1 MDVVDGRGHFAI
13 DSCPPAGS
21 AALHAPRPRGR
32 PDRSVVGRAV
42 PPVALTFAP
51 DAELC
56 LARTA
61 SAFPLVIC
69 LFRALGDEG
78 EFEPETER
86 VRHWQHLRSKL
97 SSTHHRMVAVSSEP
111 FWRQAL
117 PSGLLTDWLILSD
130 RDLELA
136 RWLPLPVT
144 TSGSGSAYQPA
155 TLITDRSRIVKHFSS
170 VDADDAEKVTDW
182 LRRRSSISLVH
193 APRSPR
199 ARPL

>member
-1 MDVVDGRGHFAI
+1 MA
-13 DSCPPAGS
+13 
-21 AALHAPRPRGR
+21 GR
-32 PDRSVVGRAV
+32 PV
-42 PPVALTFAP
+42 PPVTLTFAP

-61 SAFPLVIC
+61 SAYSLVIC
-69 LFRALGDEG
+69 LFRALGEEG
-78 EFEPETER
+78 RFEPETER
-86 VRHWQHLRSKL
+86 IRHWQHLRSEL

-111 FWRQAL
+111 LLRQAL

-130 RDLELA
+130 SDLELT

-144 TSGSGSAYQPA
+144 THGSHSAYQPA

-182 LRRRSSISLVH
+182 LRRRASISLVP
-193 APRSPR
+193 APHGSR

>member
-1 MDVVDGRGHFAI
+1 MDVVDGRGLFAI
-13 DSCPPAGS
+13 DSCPSASS
-21 AALHAPRPRGR
+21 AALPAPRPRGR

-78 EFEPETER
+78 RFEPETER
-86 VRHWQHLRSKL
+86 IRHWQHLRSEL

-111 FWRQAL
+111 FSRQAL
-117 PSGLLTDWLILSD
+117 PDCLLTDWLILSD
-130 RDLELA
+130 PDLELA

-144 TSGSGSAYQPA
+144 THGGRSAYHPA

-170 VDADDAEKVTDW
+170 VDADDAEKVTEW
-182 LRRRSSISLVH
+182 LRRRASIRLVH
-193 APRSPR
+193 TPRIPRS
-199 ARPL
+199 RPL